1 MKNNILVYFL
11 RGKVFSHPSLDMDNI
26 AIKDLMLS
34 VVFVKSNIVM
44 DIFIEL
50 NEDSTPPPRLSIVD

>member
-11 RGKVFSHPSLDMDNI
+11 RGKVFSHLSLDMDNI

-34 VVFVKSNIVM
+34 VVFVKSNLVM